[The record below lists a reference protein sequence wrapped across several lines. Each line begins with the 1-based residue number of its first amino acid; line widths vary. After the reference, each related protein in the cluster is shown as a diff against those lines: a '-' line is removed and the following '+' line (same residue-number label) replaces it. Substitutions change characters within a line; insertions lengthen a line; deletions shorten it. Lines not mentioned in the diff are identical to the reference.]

1 MAYRGEPVASC
12 WEWHGDGTAGKR
24 DVGSRLGG
32 WRQLGRWV
40 RPVQDDTS
48 LVGKLPKAAWQDSW
62 ALLARTTCKGTTKRR
77 IDRASLATE
86 HHVVPPGRIRPEEV
100 A

>member
-1 MAYRGEPVASC
+1 VLEMARPVRMTAPGI
-12 WEWHGDGTAGKR
+12 WRRWH
-24 DVGSRLGG
+24 
-32 WRQLGRWV
+32 QLGRWV

-48 LVGKLPKAAWQDSW
+48 LVGKLPKAAWQDCW

-100 A
+100 V